1 MNTNM
6 THPKLNLPE
15 INPRIKVEDEQ
26 TFIYDS
32 IRKKYLVLTPEE
44 WVRQHF
50 IQLLVDH
57 LNYPSGLFQLERQ
70 HEYFRSK
77 KRSDILVMDQE
88 GQPFLLIEC
97 KAYDVKIK
105 KNTLTK
111 IAMYNKT
118 IEAPFIGVT
127 NGLKHF
133 AWELHEDAYEQL
145 ERFPDYT
152 A

>member
-1 MNTNM
+1 ME
-6 THPKLNLPE
+6 KLKLPP
-15 INPRIKVEDEQ
+15 IDAKVKSEDGQ

-50 IQLLVDH
+50 IKLLVNH

-70 HEYFRSK
+70 HEYFKSK
-77 KRSDILVMDQE
+77 KRSDILVMDQT

-97 KAYDVKIK
+97 KAYDVKI
-105 KNTLTK
+105 NQSALNQ
-111 IAMYNKT
+111 IATYNKT

-127 NGLKHF
+127 NGMQHF
-133 AWELHEDAYEQL
+133 AWKLEKDEYVQL
-145 ERFPDYT
+145 DQFPVYT
-152 A
+152 P